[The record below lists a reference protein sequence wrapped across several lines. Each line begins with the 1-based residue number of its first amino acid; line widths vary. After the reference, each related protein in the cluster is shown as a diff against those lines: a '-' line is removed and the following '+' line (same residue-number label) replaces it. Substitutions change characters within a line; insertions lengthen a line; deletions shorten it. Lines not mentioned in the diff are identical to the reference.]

1 MRRKGPKVL
10 RETGHEPGTEQATRA
25 AVTRLVSTLG
35 HAGPRVTFPTSRFP
49 SQHLLCVCIKRMHL
63 GASRFCSRRSRAH
76 LLTPCAS
83 ALHALLSSC

>member
-35 HAGPRVTFPTSRFP
+35 HAGPRVNFPTSRFP
-49 SQHLLCVCIKRMHL
+49 SNIYYVYQTHAFGGLSFLFTPQPSSLADTVRL
-63 GASRFCSRRSRAH
+63 GAA
-76 LLTPCAS
+76 CA
-83 ALHALLSSC
+83 AI